1 MNAALFGLIS
11 AAGLGTADFMA
22 RFSAR
27 ALGAPLTYAV
37 VLLIGSI
44 GATAWFL
51 LSGVDFVWSV
61 SGCGYAVAHG
71 LSVASMCMLLYA
83 GLARG
88 PVAIVAPIVAAHPA
102 LVLVVN
108 VMMGVRPG
116 AAQWAAMSLV
126 IAGGIMIARSAESH
140 PQFTGAKSSELRTTI
155 LIALA
160 ACLAY
165 VLLVLTAQA
174 AAPLIGEIQTIL
186 IARWSGLTFVA
197 ALLWVQRTPIA
208 VPLQWLPFVGLQ
220 ALLDGLG
227 YAAFLAGA
235 RSEAPHIAMVV
246 ASTFS
251 VVTVIL
257 AKFVLKEPISRLQW
271 IAIVMIA
278 IGTAALAGNH

>member
-27 ALGAPLTYAV
+27 ALGPALTYAV
-37 VLLIGSI
+37 VLLVGSI
-44 GATAWFL
+44 GATTWFMVAGL
-51 LSGVDFVWSV
+51 DFNRSMQ
-61 SGCGYAVAHG
+61 GCGYAVAHG
-71 LSVASMCMLLYA
+71 ISVACMCMLLYA
-83 GLARG
+83 GLSRG

-102 LVLVVN
+102 LVLIVN
-108 VMMGVRPG
+108 VVMGVRPG
-116 AAQWAAMSLV
+116 VAQWAAMSLV

-140 PQFTGAKSSELRTTI
+140 PQFAGEKSSELRTTI
-155 LIALA
+155 LIAVA
-160 ACLAY
+160 ACAAY

-186 IARWSGLTFVA
+186 IARWSGLAFVA

-208 VPLQWLPFVGLQ
+208 VPVQWLPFVGLQ

-235 RSEAPHIAMVV
+235 RTDAPHIAMVV

-257 AKFVLKEPISRLQW
+257 AKLVLKEPISRLQW
-271 IAIVMIA
+271 VAIVMIA
-278 IGTAALAGNH
+278 IGTAILAGSD

>member
-27 ALGAPLTYAV
+27 ALGATLTYAV
-37 VLLIGSI
+37 VLLVGSI
-44 GATAWFL
+44 GATAWFM
-51 LSGVDFVWSV
+51 LSGADFVWSLP
-61 SGCGYAVAHG
+61 GCGFALAHG

-126 IAGGIMIARSAESH
+126 IVGGIMIARSAESH
-140 PQFTGAKSSELRTTI
+140 PQFAGGKSSELRTTI
-155 LIALA
+155 LIAVA

-186 IARWSGLTFVA
+186 IARWSGLAFVA
-197 ALLWVQRTPIA
+197 VFLWVQRTPIA

-235 RSEAPHIAMVV
+235 RTDAPHIAMVV

-271 IAIVMIA
+271 AAIVMIA
-278 IGTAALAGNH
+278 IGTAILAGNH